1 MILGVS
7 GFVKG
12 DWKNIDEIV
21 MDKVASLGF
30 KTLQIRISDPFST
43 TLKDIEKIKTL
54 YKKFDFYMPQT
65 VGNYGGNLISKN
77 KDLREKDIIFLKRMI
92 DITNELESP
101 NTYLRPGSHNINGA
115 WKPHKNNYN
124 EKTWDTL
131 IESTKFVCDY
141 AEKKDV
147 MIAVEG
153 GVACP
158 VNSPKKVKDLFEK
171 VDSKNLGLNMDPVNF
186 IKDLDTAY
194 KNTDLINEFYHLIP
208 HNIIGCHAKDFK
220 IVEGLLPHFEETIIG
235 SEDSML
241 DNDSLLKGLSKINP
255 KAHVLIEHL
264 ADEDIPKA
272 LAGLNN
278 VAKRNKII
286 WDD

>member
-1 MILGVS
+1 
-7 GFVKG
+7 
-12 DWKNIDEIV
+12 
-21 MDKVASLGF
+21 
-30 KTLQIRISDPFST
+30 
-43 TLKDIEKIKTL
+43 
-54 YKKFDFYMPQT
+54 MPQT
-65 VGNYGGNLISKN
+65 VGNYGGNLISEN

-194 KNTDLINEFYHLIP
+194 KNTDLINEFYNLIP

-220 IVEGLLPHFEETIIG
+220 IIEGLLPHFEETIIG

-255 KAHVLIEHL
+255 DAHVLIEHL
-264 ADEDIPKA
+264 ADDDIPKA

>member
-153 GVACP
+153 GVAL
-158 VNSPKKVKDLFEK
+158 S
-171 VDSKNLGLNMDPVNF
+171 
-186 IKDLDTAY
+186 
-194 KNTDLINEFYHLIP
+194 LIHI
-208 HNIIGCHAKDFK
+208 
-220 IVEGLLPHFEETIIG
+220 
-235 SEDSML
+235 
-241 DNDSLLKGLSKINP
+241 
-255 KAHVLIEHL
+255 
-264 ADEDIPKA
+264 
-272 LAGLNN
+272 
-278 VAKRNKII
+278 
-286 WDD
+286 